1 MADPHTSERLI
12 SRELIDEL
20 SQSRNE
26 PEWLTKWREHNWTS
40 FKQLPMPSSR
50 YTSIRGLDLAT
61 IHPVIDD
68 EETPEIPDEFQSFTE
83 LGEAAG
89 LLIDVD
95 GHVVHTDVPDVLAK
109 QGVVFTD
116 MATAIEEHPDLVKT
130 YIERLGAPND
140 RLVALQRALFRGGPF
155 VYIPED
161 VELEQPLRVVRLL
174 TKPGA
179 GLFTQGIAV
188 AEPHSK
194 ATYIEE
200 LYSPGEPF
208 EQPALEGNTTLVHV
222 GQGAELNYAS
232 VQNWNPQV
240 FSVGRRR
247 GIVEQDGHLRWT
259 LGWLGGR
266 TVMNH
271 LESEMNGPG
280 ADIRDIQV
288 FFTSGKQ
295 HFDLTSNLQ
304 HRDAHTNGEV
314 TVKGILRDQSRA
326 VFWGLIKI
334 FPGAQQANAYQSERS
349 MLMDDGPRSNAIP
362 SLEIEADDV
371 RCTHA
376 ASASQID
383 EEQIF
388 YLKSRGLTE
397 DEARR
402 TIVDG
407 FFEPTV
413 AQIPLPLVQERLRGL
428 IERKWRGRI

>member
-1 MADPHTSERLI
+1 MADSHTTERTI

-20 SQSRNE
+20 SKTRNE
-26 PEWLTKWREHNWTS
+26 PEWLAKWREHNWTS
-40 FKQLPMPSSR
+40 FRQLPMPSSR
-50 YTSIRGLDLAT
+50 YTTIRGLDLDE
-61 IHPVIDD
+61 IHPIIDD
-68 EETPEIPDEFQSFTE
+68 DRHPEIPEAFGSLTE

-89 LLIDVD
+89 LMVHVD
-95 GHVVHTDVPDVLAK
+95 GHVVHTEVPEHLEK
-109 QGVVFTD
+109 KGVIFTD
-116 MATAIEEHPDLVKT
+116 IATAIEDHPDLVQN
-130 YIERLGAPND
+130 YLERLGAPSD

-155 VYIPED
+155 VYVPQD
-161 VELEQPLRVVRLL
+161 VELEQPLRVLSLL
-174 TKPGA
+174 TTPRA

-200 LYSPGEPF
+200 LYSPSEPF

-222 GQGAELNYAS
+222 GQEAEFNFAS

-247 GIVEQDGHLRWT
+247 GVVERDGHLRWT

-280 ADIRDIQV
+280 ADVRDIQV
-288 FFTSGKQ
+288 FFSSGKQ

-304 HRDAHTNGEV
+304 HREPHTNGEV
-314 TVKGILRDQSRA
+314 TVKGILKDQSRS

-334 FPGAQQANAYQSERS
+334 FPGAQQANAYQSERA
-349 MLMDDGPRSNAIP
+349 MLLDEGPRSNAIP

-397 DEARR
+397 DEAQR